1 MREIVTTSVFRKDT
15 KRMRKRG
22 KDLVKLEEVV
32 ERLVLGAELDK
43 RHVPHPLTGNWK
55 PLWDLH
61 IEPDWLLIYRVTD
74 DEIYLARTGTHA
86 DLFK

>member
-1 MREIVTTSVFRKDT
+1 MRTIITTSAFRKDV
-15 KRMRKRG
+15 KRMQKRG
-22 KDLVKLEEVV
+22 KNLAKLEAIV
-32 ERLVLGAELDK
+32 ESLALGKALEA

-61 IEPDWLLIYRVTD
+61 IEPDWLLIYQITD
-74 DEIYLARTGTHA
+74 QEMYLARTGTHA